1 MWGDINRL
9 SQVRGCQ
16 TDPLSVSA
24 PFTQHLEAIN
34 RPEDIFS
41 VPCESGLALVYV
53 CHFYFII
60 RKSFLGGGGGGVVCC
75 EYALKQH
82 SQNQTQLE
90 TCTSTNTNRL
100 NYTQSQDILF
110 ESQSDFTIQ
119 VYFELQYAANSWKW
133 KSVYVYAIERQIIRE
148 SVLCLCWHGSRH

>member
-1 MWGDINRL
+1 M
-9 SQVRGCQ
+9 QV
-16 TDPLSVSA
+16 
-24 PFTQHLEAIN
+24 I
-34 RPEDIFS
+34 
-41 VPCESGLALVYV
+41 
-53 CHFYFII
+53 
-60 RKSFLGGGGGGVVCC
+60 KGGAGGVVCC

-119 VYFELQYAANSWKW
+119 VYFELQYAANS
-133 KSVYVYAIERQIIRE
+133 
-148 SVLCLCWHGSRH
+148 